1 MEQFQNPVGIL
12 NVILIHIQLL
22 LIKFYFQH
30 QVKFQIHVEDV
41 HQECVLNKNI
51 LNNFVF
57 LSDLYKKDFLFKFLD
72 EDFNVI
78 KLPLLDDEVRDATN
92 INSFSQHLIK
102 QYKS

>member
-1 MEQFQNPVGIL
+1 
-12 NVILIHIQLL
+12 
-22 LIKFYFQH
+22 
-30 QVKFQIHVEDV
+30 
-41 HQECVLNKNI
+41 LNK
-51 LNNFVF
+51 FVF

-102 QYKS
+102 QYNP